1 MTTAVLLWALGCDR
15 SDSRPCTMP
24 PPSPPPA
31 ASTNPTTSES
41 IVSTSA
47 SSPAVAALARP
58 TVASLSPA
66 ATDILLAIGAQAHL
80 VAVSNYDSRKP
91 GIGGLPAAGDYLT
104 VDWERLTV
112 VRPDVLIVQVRESAA
127 PAGFKQNAAEL
138 RIKPLFIHIDK
149 IADVS
154 AATLEIGAAI
164 NEPQRAA
171 AADEAMR
178 QRLMN
183 VAKSVK
189 DLPRVRT
196 LVMTD
201 EGGAGVAGTGTF
213 LDELLTIAGGANA
226 AAGESPG
233 YPGVDKEKIL
243 TLKPAAVL
251 HLLPAK
257 SAHAVEEA
265 KRFWASLP
273 EVPAVRDGRVYYLT
287 DPSVMQPGLGVG
299 NVAKMF
305 ADCLHPNAPAS
316 AGDDGRGA
324 S

>member
-1 MTTAVLLWALGCDR
+1 MTTALLVLWTLGCNR
-15 SDSRPCTMP
+15 SDSKPG
-24 PPSPPPA
+24 
-31 ASTNPTTSES
+31 
-41 IVSTSA
+41 SA
-47 SSPAVAALARP
+47 SQTSGTHPTSQPLAHP

-66 ATDILLAIGAQAHL
+66 ATDIMLAIGAQAHL

-91 GIGGLPAAGDYLT
+91 GVEGLPAAGDYLT

-112 VRPDVLIVQVRESAA
+112 LRPEVLIVQVRENAA

-138 RIKPLFIHIDK
+138 GIKPLFIHIDNL
-149 IADVS
+149 ADVS
-154 AATLEIGAAI
+154 TATLEIGAAI
-164 NEPQRAA
+164 NEPQKAA
-171 AADEAMR
+171 TAEAAMR
-178 QRLMN
+178 KRLSD

-189 DLPRVRT
+189 DKPNVRT
-196 LVMTD
+196 LVVTD

-213 LDELLTIAGGANA
+213 LDELLTIAGGTNA

-243 TLKPAAVL
+243 TLKPEAVL

-257 SAHAVEEA
+257 SDHAIAEA

-273 EVPAVRDGRVYYLT
+273 EVPAVRNGRVYYLT

-305 ADCLHPNAPAS
+305 ADCLHPATKDA
-316 AGDDGRGA
+316 RGA

>member
-1 MTTAVLLWALGCDR
+1 MGQSGERPARRHFVLMTTALLLGALGCDR
-15 SDSRPCTMP
+15 GDSKPTPSSQTSSTLPTSRP
-24 PPSPPPA
+24 PA
-31 ASTNPTTSES
+31 H
-41 IVSTSA
+41 
-47 SSPAVAALARP
+47 P

-66 ATDILLAIGAQAHL
+66 ATDILLAIGAQSHL
-80 VAVSNYDSRKP
+80 VAVSNYDARKP
-91 GIGGLPAAGDYLT
+91 GALGLPAAGDYLT

-112 VRPDVLIVQVRESAA
+112 LKPEVLIVQVRENAA
-127 PAGFKQNAAEL
+127 PAGFKQNAGEL
-138 RIKPLFIHIDK
+138 GIKPLFIHIDNL
-149 IADVS
+149 ADVS
-154 AATLEIGAAI
+154 TATLEIGAGI
-164 NEPQRAA
+164 NEREKAA
-171 AADEAMR
+171 AADAEMR
-178 QRLMN
+178 KRLAD

-189 DLPRVRT
+189 DKPKVRT
-196 LVMTD
+196 LVVTD

-213 LDELLTIAGGANA
+213 LDELLTIAGGTNA

-243 TLKPAAVL
+243 TLKPEAVL

-257 SAHAVEEA
+257 SAHSIEEA

-273 EVPAVRDGRVYYLT
+273 EVPAVQSGRVYYLT

-305 ADCLHPNAPAS
+305 ADCLHLNAGKDA
-316 AGDDGRGA
+316 RGA